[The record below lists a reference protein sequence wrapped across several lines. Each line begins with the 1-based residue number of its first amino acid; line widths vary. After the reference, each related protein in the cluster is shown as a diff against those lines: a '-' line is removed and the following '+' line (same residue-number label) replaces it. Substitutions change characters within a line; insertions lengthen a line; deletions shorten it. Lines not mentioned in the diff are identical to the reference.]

1 MSNKIKLSDFE
12 KSIQA
17 SVASWFE
24 RKDEVT
30 DVKTNAFLSNYLT
43 VLESSLNYLGEPF
56 YRGIEMVFE
65 KIDYDGR
72 ITLKD
77 GSKKSHLIED
87 GEHVIWSNY
96 KTD

>member
-1 MSNKIKLSDFE
+1 
-12 KSIQA
+12 
-17 SVASWFE
+17 
-24 RKDEVT
+24 
-30 DVKTNAFLSNYLT
+30 
-43 VLESSLNYLGEPF
+43 
-56 YRGIEMVFE
+56 MVFE

-96 KTD
+96 ATD